1 MRTNKGPMGTDVG
14 VDRRTHVPDAATIR
28 RAVATIKRV
37 LRDSAAVCKT
47 CKDKHY
53 VYTEGNNVRRMCLA
67 CPLPCMVCKG
77 VGQKAYCAK
86 TPCGCGCHVL
96 AKGFRHT

>member
-1 MRTNKGPMGTDVG
+1 MKEIKADVG
-14 VDRRTHVPDAATIR
+14 VDRRTHVPDAETVR

-53 VYTEGNNVRRMCLA
+53 VYTEERNVRRMCLA
-67 CPLPCMVCKG
+67 CPLPCTACKRKKQG
-77 VGQKAYCAK
+77 AYCAT
-86 TPCGCGCHVL
+86 TPCRCGCHVL
-96 AKGFRHT
+96 LWTRKSL